1 MTQSPWISRSG
12 NRTSSQWVKWM
23 IYCVVFSSLT
33 FMPLPATNAAEDA
46 LRLEMARTME
56 RVIGGGETHQYSISL
71 SPGLYLRV
79 AIMQQG
85 IDVVMTVLDP
95 ANRRV
100 ARIDRPNGAYGP
112 ETVSV
117 IAETEGDYLIE
128 VKTRSKY
135 AAPAGYVITATEMRE
150 ANEEDRRRVA
160 AEKAVSAG
168 EELRANPAADTLSQA
183 VEKFGQAATI
193 WQSLGERYEEAI
205 AIYGRGWCYQA
216 LGDYFNAIC
225 DFRKAATQMEELQD
239 RVGETISR
247 SALAWDYIYIG
258 ENEQAQESF
267 KQTLRVYES
276 LGNLRGQA
284 ITIYGIGMT
293 YALASESE
301 RALEYFQRSL
311 ELRTKIGDRSGEVL
325 TLSAIGMAYNDIG
338 RSEKAVDYLRR
349 SLELS
354 QTLDDLQIRTN
365 PLTKLG
371 WAHLTLRQLGE
382 SRDYFEQALRICQST
397 GDRASEIP
405 VRYGLARVEME
416 RGRLE
421 EARSHIETSLEIT
434 ESLRWRNSNLS
445 VRDAYLSQAQDYY
458 QLYTEL
464 LMRLHRGNPTAGY
477 ASAALQASERAR
489 ARSLLDALTEAQI
502 DLRSGVDPQLVAEE
516 RRLQHKLNGLS
527 ATQMRLLNGRHTS
540 EQASAIEKY
549 IKTTID
555 LLEETR
561 AKIIKANP
569 RYAALTQPQPVSLE
583 RIQRELLDDDT
594 LLLEYALGQER
605 SYLFLVS
612 SSSLQAFTLPPRA
625 EIEARARRVYDL
637 LSART
642 LYSRAETPGQREARI
657 AEADTELHLE
667 AAELS
672 RMILSPAAAQ
682 LGEKRLLIV
691 AQGALQLIPFA
702 ALPSPQTEGR
712 RYGGIERQRDGE
724 TEGRRD
730 GETERRGDGEA
741 NRLGDGASGFFNI
754 SPHYSPSISR
764 SLLPSVSPSR
774 YPSLPQ
780 SPHPSVSPSLHP
792 PVSSAPLIV
801 NHEIVSLPSASTLAV
816 LRRETARRK
825 PAPKTIALLA
835 DPIFEKSDERIKVA
849 APQTQRS
856 FQSQNQPGD
865 QIDRADQAGQ
875 TARQGHLLRAIEAF
889 GESNDEFTFS
899 RLTSSGWEAEQI
911 ARMAPADHVL
921 KALSFDA
928 NRQLAISGELS
939 DYRIVH
945 FASHSFINA
954 RRPDLSGIVLSL
966 FDRNGQEQDGFLR
979 LHEIYNLKL
988 PADLV
993 VLGGCRTGLGKEIK
1007 GEGLISLTRGFMYAG
1022 APRVI
1027 VSAWEVQD
1035 GPSATLMV
1043 KFYRGLLGPKK
1054 LSAAAA
1060 LRAAQIEMSRDKQ
1073 FAAPYFWAG
1082 FTLQGEWR

>member
-23 IYCVVFSSLT
+23 IYCVVFSTLI
-33 FMPLPATNAAEDA
+33 FRPFPATNAAEDA
-46 LRLEMARTME
+46 LRLEMARSME
-56 RVIGGGETHQYSISL
+56 RIIGGGETHQYSISL
-71 SPGLYLRV
+71 SPGVYLRI

-128 VKTRSKY
+128 VKAASKY
-135 AAPAGYVITATEMRE
+135 AAPAGYVITATDMRE

-168 EELRANPAADTLSQA
+168 EELRASATADTLSQA

-193 WQSLGERYEEAI
+193 WRSLDERYEEAI

-239 RVGETISR
+239 RVGEAIAR

-301 RALEYFQRSL
+301 RALKYFQRSL
-311 ELRTKIGDRSGEVL
+311 ELRTKVGDRAGEVL

-338 RSEKAVDYLRR
+338 RSDKATDYLRR

-382 SRDYFEQALRICQST
+382 SRDYFEQALRVCQST

-421 EARSHIETSLEIT
+421 EARRHIETSLGIT

-464 LMRLHRGNPTAGY
+464 LMRLHRGDPTAGY
-477 ASAALQASERAR
+477 ASAALQASERGR
-489 ARSLLDALTEAQI
+489 ARGLLDALAEAQI
-502 DLRSGVDPQLVAEE
+502 DLRRGVDSQLVAEE
-516 RRLQHKLNGLS
+516 QRLQHKLNGLS

-561 AKIIKANP
+561 ANIIKASP
-569 RYAALTQPQPVSLE
+569 RYAALTQPHPVSLE
-583 RIQRELLDDDT
+583 RIQRELLDDNT

-612 SSSLQAFTLPPRA
+612 SSSLQTFTLPPRA
-625 EIEARARRVYDL
+625 EIEARARRIYNL

-642 LYSRAETPGQREARI
+642 LYSRAETPEQREARI
-657 AEADTELHLE
+657 AEADAELPRE

-702 ALPSPQTEGR
+702 ALPSPQTEGPG
-712 RYGGIERQRDGE
+712 YGGIERQRDGE
-724 TEGRRD
+724 TERRRD
-730 GETERRGDGEA
+730 RGWKIEDG
-741 NRLGDGASGFFNI
+741 RLKIEDSDPR
-754 SPHYSPSISR
+754 SSILDPR
-764 SLLPSVSPSR
+764 SSVLRPSVSPSR
-774 YPSLPQ
+774 YHSLPQ
-780 SPHPSVSPSLHP
+780 SPHPSVSRPLRP

-801 NHEIVSLPSASTLAV
+801 NHEIVSLPSASTLAI

-835 DPIFEKSDERIKVA
+835 DPIFEKSDERLKGA
-849 APQTQRS
+849 ALQTQRP
-856 FQSQNQPGD
+856 FQSQNQPD
-865 QIDRADQAGQ
+865 NQIDRADQAKPP
-875 TARQGHLLRAIEAF
+875 ARPEHLLRAIEAF
-889 GESNDEFTFS
+889 GESSGEFSFP

-928 NRQLAISGELS
+928 NRQLAISGELG

-954 RRPDLSGIVLSL
+954 AHPDLSGIVLSL

-979 LHEIYNLKL
+979 LHEIYNLRL

-1022 APRVI
+1022 ARRVI